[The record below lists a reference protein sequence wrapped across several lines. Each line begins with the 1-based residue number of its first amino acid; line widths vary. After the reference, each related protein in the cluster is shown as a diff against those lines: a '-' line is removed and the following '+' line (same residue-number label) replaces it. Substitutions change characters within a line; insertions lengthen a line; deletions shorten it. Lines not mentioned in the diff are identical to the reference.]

1 MATKKEILDYCTYT
15 PHNTNRHVLST
26 MLDEFVTSDNKQEIE
41 LSATAN
47 NIYTPASGK
56 VYNKVTVNVPQPT
69 GKITIN
75 DNGTNIDIAQ
85 YATAD
90 VVVSGGGAT
99 TYVYEL
105 YDFTEEEDL
114 HIFVPDVG
122 ATDCL
127 VQELYKSD
135 FATETYGFMEGRNYI
150 SILGEIP
157 NGYELYIDSSDGATD
172 LLQYDSTYENGRY
185 YIVGTEDTFGLS
197 FKLRETQ

>member
-1 MATKKEILDYCTYT
+1 MAVSKKDILDYISHTLE
-15 PHNTNRHVLST
+15 NTNINVLGP
-26 MLDEFVTSDNKQEIE
+26 MLDEFETGDNKQEIE
-41 LSATAN
+41 LSATEN
-47 NIYTPASGK
+47 KVYTPASGK
-56 VYNKVTVNVPQPT
+56 VYNKVTVSVPQPT
-69 GKITIN
+69 GKITIEE
-75 DNGTNIDIAQ
+75 NGTNIDIAQ

-90 VVVSGGGAT
+90 VTVSGGVE
-99 TYVYEL
+99 TYTYEL
-105 YDFTEEEDL
+105 YDLTEEENL

-122 ATDCL
+122 ATSCL

-157 NGYELYIDSSDGATD
+157 NGYELYIDGSDGATD

-197 FKLRETQ
+197 FKLRQSS

>member
-26 MLDEFVTSDNKQEIE
+26 MLDEFVISDNKQEIE

-90 VVVSGGGAT
+90 VAVSGGGTT

-105 YDFTEEEDL
+105 YDFTEEENL

-157 NGYELYIDSSDGATD
+157 NGYELYIDGSDGATN

>member
-90 VVVSGGGAT
+90 VAVSGGGAT
-99 TYVYEL
+99 THTYEL

-122 ATDCL
+122 TTDCL

-157 NGYELYIDSSDGATD
+157 NGYELYIDGSDGATD

-185 YIVGTEDTFGLS
+185 YIIGTEDTFGLS
-197 FKLRETQ
+197 FKLREI